1 MKEFAKARRFRQHA
15 RRVRYPKHGLSKR
28 ELPQTS
34 GRIFVSRDRS
44 TRPGVLRSQSGSSQ
58 TIDSLR
64 NWGRNRAA
72 SARSY
77 RGDEERG
84 RRTRETDRKSTRLN
98 SSHRCIS
105 YAVFCLKKKNKQH

>member
-84 RRTRETDRKSTRLN
+84 RRTRETRNISGLRTGTRL
-98 SSHRCIS
+98 RIS
-105 YAVFCLKKKNKQH
+105 EINNRAARLSKP